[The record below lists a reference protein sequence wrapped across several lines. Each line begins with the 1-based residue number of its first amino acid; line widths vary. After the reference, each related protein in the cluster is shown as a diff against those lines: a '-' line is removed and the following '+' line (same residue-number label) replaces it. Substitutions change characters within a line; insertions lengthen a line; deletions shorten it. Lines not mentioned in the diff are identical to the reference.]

1 MKSVRVMWVVVTEN
15 AFCRIIRAGKDV
27 RKRSRH
33 NLRMRHD
40 LELSSLV
47 RHYMLKLN
55 IKATI

>member
-1 MKSVRVMWVVVTEN
+1 MWVVVTEN